1 MLETLKSIST
11 QSRRAMPLWRKV
23 ANYLLIIALGACMG
37 YLAEYLDYH
46 FWMGDFIFGLRH
58 IFNGLSIWIF
68 TATLIAYFSRGP
80 LAAGIHT
87 FSYFVVMCIAYFV
100 PKTGHY
106 GYLIGG
112 QLLFWC
118 AIAFFAII
126 PAVFI
131 WYSRV
136 GKWKGA
142 VIKALPPATVIGEL
156 SYMIV
161 SLNRQS
167 FGERVTSSPLK
178 YILFP
183 DRLLQLGF
191 LLAFVIIM
199 IILLPKG
206 AREKLQVGLMSI
218 GFGIVIS
225 ILPIIIF

>member
-1 MLETLKSIST
+1 
-11 QSRRAMPLWRKV
+11 MPLWRKI

-46 FWMGDFIFGLRH
+46 FWMGDFISGLIH

-87 FSYFVVMCIAYFV
+87 FSFFLVMCVAYFV

-106 GYLIGG
+106 GYPIGG

-118 AIAFFAII
+118 AIALFAVIA
-126 PAVFI
+126 AVLI

-136 GKWKGA
+136 GKWRGA
-142 VIKALPPATVIGEL
+142 VVKALPPAAVIGEL
-156 SYMIV
+156 GYMIV
-161 SLNRQS
+161 SLIRQS
-167 FGERVTSSPLK
+167 FGDSVPCSPLK

-191 LLAFVIIM
+191 LLAFAVIM

-206 AREKLQVGLMSI
+206 ARERLQAGLMSI
-218 GFGIVIS
+218 GFGIAIS
-225 ILPIIIF
+225 ILFILIF